1 MAVSNM
7 KQQTFSDI
15 EYGNRK
21 RKTRRERFLD
31 IMEDMIPSDRQVVN
45 GEEEDVID
53 LDALI
58 AMSAEDIQ
66 QLMTKREVEV
76 NRENEAAF

>member
-15 EYGNRK
+15 EYGSRK

-31 IMEDMIPSDRQVVN
+31 IMEDMIPWA
-45 GEEEDVID
+45 EWI
-53 LDALI
+53 ALI
-58 AMSAEDIQ
+58 QPLYFKGNRGRPKGIERMLRMYLLQCWFSLSDEG
-66 QLMTKREVEV
+66 REE
-76 NRENEAAF
+76 